1 MLTKISHL
9 PESRFPWLLL
19 AAIAFAL
26 EAAALTFQ
34 YAFDLA
40 PCIMCIYQR
49 TAVLGI
55 FFAGAIGAIAPS
67 TLLGRLSA
75 FAVWGVSSIWGYL
88 LASEHLAMQQNTD
101 PFAFAGCAFEPNFPS
116 FLPLHHWF
124 PWFFEATG
132 DCGQISWQ
140 FLGLSMPAWMEVIF
154 ALFSLVFI
162 AVLIIRLATTKK
174 V

>member
-1 MLTKISHL
+1 MLQKIAYL
-9 PESRFPWLLL
+9 PESRLPWLFL
-19 AAIAFAL
+19 ALITFSL

-34 YAFDLA
+34 YGFDLA

-49 TAVLGI
+49 TAVLGL
-55 FFAGAIGAIAPS
+55 FFAGMIGTVAPKQFFVR
-67 TLLGRLSA
+67 LLA
-75 FAVWGVSSIWGYL
+75 FIVWGISAIWGYL
-88 LASEHLAMQQNTD
+88 LANEHLAMQQNTD

-116 FLPLHHWF
+116 FMPLHHWF

-154 ALFSLVFI
+154 VLFSLAFI
-162 AVLIIRLATTKK
+162 SVLAIRLLVAKK